1 MKQGAHR
8 LTAGNPHAIPVHA
21 IITTARARKPGE
33 QATHTPKPAGLIAR
47 EARYCSLRWPSAPC
61 DPAQGGARPGRGVP
75 LGAPGLAGP
84 LSPRPPVEG
93 V

>member
-75 LGAPGLAGP
+75 PRRPWPGRAFIP
-84 LSPRPPVEG
+84 PSPR
-93 V
+93 